1 MSFFKSIS
9 KSRRQDSIV
18 VLLGFAVIALCKV
31 IA

>member
-9 KSRRQDSIV
+9 KSRRQDAV
-18 VLLGFAVIALCKV
+18 VIFLGFAVIVFCKA